1 MSLGELTDSR
11 SLEIWMMG
19 LEHKQVENAQDES
32 ESKELSKKKPY
43 IMGIYGS
50 KGTQKPTGSVSN
62 DQKWNDLRN
71 KQKLNKR
78 KKNEKYCHLG
88 LF

>member
-1 MSLGELTDSR
+1 
-11 SLEIWMMG
+11 MMR
-19 LEHKQVENAQDES
+19 LEHKQVESVQDES

-50 KGTQKPTGSVSN
+50 KGTQEPTGSVSN

-71 KQKLNKR
+71 KQKLNR
-78 KKNEKYCHLG
+78 RIRNEKYLHLG
-88 LF
+88 LFLKIH

>member
-1 MSLGELTDSR
+1 M
-11 SLEIWMMG
+11 WMMR
-19 LEHKQVENAQDES
+19 LEHKQVENVQDES
-32 ESKELSKKKPY
+32 ESKKLSKKKPY

-78 KKNEKYCHLG
+78 KRNEKYCHLG